1 MVLFDW
7 VIFFLGVL
15 VGIFI
20 DSVWTGIMLK
30 RFAIALDMLMEMN
43 TEDEK

>member
-7 VIFFLGVL
+7 VILFLGIL
-15 VGIFI
+15 IGIFI

-30 RFAIALDMLMEMN
+30 RFAIALDMMMEMN
-43 TEDEK
+43 NMDEK

>member
-7 VIFFLGVL
+7 VILFLGVL
-15 VGIFI
+15 IGIFI
-20 DSVWTGIMLK
+20 DSIWTSIMLK
-30 RFAIALDMLMEMN
+30 RFAIALDMLMEMS